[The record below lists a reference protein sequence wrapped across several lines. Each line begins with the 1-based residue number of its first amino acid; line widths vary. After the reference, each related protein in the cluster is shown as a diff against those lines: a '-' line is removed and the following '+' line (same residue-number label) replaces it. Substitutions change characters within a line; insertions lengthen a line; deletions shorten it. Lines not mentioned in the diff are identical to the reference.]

1 MDVTPTIFIDFI
13 KMPALGDI
21 GDSTVTIA
29 TNKNNNMITDLISSI
44 KDNTKEYSCN
54 WRWYK
59 KGRSIKFW
67 SIFAILLNIALI
79 LLTVFYDKVSIGY
92 DLAYNII
99 VLITYPP
106 IIANSPTQVK
116 EDGTTSETLITEMCD
131 CIIIIRII
139 GIITSVYG
147 LIKTVLDG
155 SIVQSIEDWAE
166 TAQHLYYQYIYDHY
180 LIMAVYIIFTL
191 VYTAKCLKE
200 GLTTKKDKAM
210 VIINTILI
218 LSAIALIIAGL
229 CIAFTKNVS
238 NPFEI
243 YNTWFTYTF
252 CSTII
257 MSAVNLIVIDSIEK
271 KAL

>member
-1 MDVTPTIFIDFI
+1 
-13 KMPALGDI
+13 MPALGDI
-21 GDSTVTIA
+21 GDSSVTIA

-44 KDNTKEYSCN
+44 KDNTKDYSCN

-67 SIFAILLNIALI
+67 SIFSILLNIGLI
-79 LLTVFYDKVSIGY
+79 LLTIFYDKISIGY

-99 VLITYPP
+99 VLISYPP
-106 IIANSPTQVK
+106 IIANAPSQIKDDGST
-116 EDGTTSETLITEMCD
+116 EDGLITEMCD

-147 LIKTVLDG
+147 LIKTVVDG
-155 SIVQSIEDWAE
+155 SIIQSIEDWAE

-180 LIMAVYIIFTL
+180 LIMAVYLIYTL
-191 VYTAKCLKE
+191 FYTAKCLKE

-210 VIINTILI
+210 VIINSIL
-218 LSAIALIIAGL
+218 LMAAIALIIAGL
-229 CIAFTKNVS
+229 CIAFTKNLS

-252 CSTII
+252 CSVII
-257 MSAVNLIVIDSIEK
+257 MSALNLIVTDSIEK
-271 KAL
+271 K